1 MNFYKNV
8 IVHRGKLLVR
18 GVLGG
23 KDYTEKLDFG
33 PTMYVLSQ
41 KESEYKTLQGQN
53 LKPIKFN
60 TISQAR
66 KFKKEIETEIFKAQK
81 EKTELKKNSVSD
93 IQNISKDLAADI
105 IENISG
111 DKLNESSIKAA
122 VDDVSKKNIGKY
134 L

>member
-33 PTMYVLSQ
+33 PTMYVLTQ

-60 TISQAR
+60 TISEAR
-66 KFKKEIETEIFKAQK
+66 KFKKEVETEFINDHQILGQIMSDEIKEHHTIGITPIFNY
-81 EKTELKKNSVSD
+81 L
-93 IQNISKDLAADI
+93 LAF
-105 IENISG
+105 SQ
-111 DKLNESSIKAA
+111 
-122 VDDVSKKNIGKY
+122 
-134 L
+134 

>member
-33 PTMYVLSQ
+33 PTMYVLTQ

-53 LKPIKFN
+53 LKPCLLY
-60 TISQAR
+60 TSPSPR
-66 KFKKEIETEIFKAQK
+66 
-81 EKTELKKNSVSD
+81 D
-93 IQNISKDLAADI
+93 R
-105 IENISG
+105 G
-111 DKLNESSIKAA
+111 
-122 VDDVSKKNIGKY
+122 
-134 L
+134 